1 MEVLDSLLSVVRRC
15 CEGFPDKRTGTN
27 SQYTMADI
35 GLAALSVFFTQSPS
49 FLDHQRQLET
59 GHGRSNCQTLFG
71 ISRIPTDNHI
81 RDMLDP
87 VAPDHLFPAFA
98 AAVAAL
104 ERSGGI
110 RAFQRLGSHLLIALD
125 GTEYHRS
132 AKVHCRHC
140 STRTRKGQPTESFH
154 TLLCAT
160 IVAPGRAQVVPLEP
174 EFIKPQD
181 GHDKQDCESRAVRRW
196 LKRHGARYKRLNPI
210 YLGDDLHA
218 CQPVCEAVLEQGGH
232 FLFTCKP
239 ASHQT
244 IQEYLTGIEP
254 EEHVEQ
260 VKRGRERATV
270 RYRWLCGVPLRG
282 DEEALTVNWLMV
294 EILNAKGEVTYRNSF
309 ITDLPVTRATVAE
322 LAACGRA
329 RWNRARI
336 GPKGRGRSLR
346 ILPGAGH
353 ERVHVRA
360 RSGLLA
366 ASSVRRLPSR
376 GRIVSHAIA
385 SMFTLALTCDPEA
398 TPRLEELL
406 GPQTAAINALTCA
419 PPSWDRYPAIPPGAG
434 PSKRNL
440 PGDPER
446 PRPRPPDSGPPKR
459 EEP

>member
-15 CEGFPDKRTGTN
+15 REGFPDKRTGTN

-174 EFIKPQD
+174 EFIRPQD

-196 LKRHGARYKRLNPI
+196 LKRHGARYKRLYPI

-270 RYRWLCGVPLRG
+270 RYRWLCGGPLRG

-294 EILNAKGEVTYRNSF
+294 EILNAKGEVTYATASSPISRLRARLWPSLRPA
-309 ITDLPVTRATVAE
+309 DGRGGRSKTRASMCSRTGAITWSTTS
-322 LAACGRA
+322 GT
-329 RWNRARI
+329 
-336 GPKGRGRSLR
+336 GRSTSRRCWRASISWRLR
-346 ILPGAGH
+346 STPSATSPQALGGTPARRLDPGP
-353 ERVHVRA
+353 
-360 RSGLLA
+360 
-366 ASSVRRLPSR
+366 ASS
-376 GRIVSHAIA
+376 
-385 SMFTLALTCDPEA
+385 TTCKP
-398 TPRLEELL
+398 
-406 GPQTAAINALTCA
+406 
-419 PPSWDRYPAIPPGAG
+419 
-434 PSKRNL
+434 
-440 PGDPER
+440 
-446 PRPRPPDSGPPKR
+446 
-459 EEP
+459 

>member
-174 EFIKPQD
+174 EFIRPQD

-260 VKRGRERATV
+260 VKRGRERATD
-270 RYRWLCGVPLRG
+270 RYRWLCGVPLRS

-309 ITDLPVTRATVAE
+309 ITDLPVTRETVAE

-329 RWNRARI
+329 RRTGAVEDRKRELQCAQEQGLSPGAQLRARE
-336 GPKGRGRSLR
+336 GAPRGAAGVLQSRGVCNPHRLR
-346 ILPGAGH
+346 PRL
-353 ERVHVRA
+353 RR
-360 RSGLLA
+360 LA
-366 ASSVRRLPSR
+366 A
-376 GRIVSHAIA
+376 
-385 SMFTLALTCDPEA
+385 
-398 TPRLEELL
+398 
-406 GPQTAAINALTCA
+406 
-419 PPSWDRYPAIPPGAG
+419 
-434 PSKRNL
+434 
-440 PGDPER
+440 R
-446 PRPRPPDSGPPKR
+446 PRDAWTPNPLLPQPASPEHLWCVLLLDRAPGNPGLREASTAPARLSNASIFPTRAPKTQN
-459 EEP
+459 ENWCNCEV

>member
-1 MEVLDSLLSVVRRC
+1 
-15 CEGFPDKRTGTN
+15 
-27 SQYTMADI
+27 MADI

-160 IVAPGRAQVVPLEP
+160 IVAPGGPGGPLEP

-232 FLFTCKP
+232 FLLTCKP

-294 EILNAKGEVTYRNSF
+294 EILNAKGEVTYRSSLSP
-309 ITDLPVTRATVAE
+309 ISRLRARLWPSLRPADGRAGRSKTRASMCSRTGLSPGAQLRAREGAPRGAAGVLQSRGVCDPHRLRPRLRR
-322 LAACGRA
+322 LAARPRDAWTPNPLLPQPASPEHLCCVPSWTELLKPWPSLGLHRA
-329 RWNRARI
+329 RPA
-336 GPKGRGRSLR
+336 
-346 ILPGAGH
+346 
-353 ERVHVRA
+353 EQ
-360 RSGLLA
+360 
-366 ASSVRRLPSR
+366 RL
-376 GRIVSHAIA
+376 
-385 SMFTLALTCDPEA
+385 
-398 TPRLEELL
+398 
-406 GPQTAAINALTCA
+406 
-419 PPSWDRYPAIPPGAG
+419 
-434 PSKRNL
+434 NL
-440 PGDPER
+440 PHPSQ
-446 PRPRPPDSGPPKR
+446 PTPPHPKN
-459 EEP
+459 PK

>member
-59 GHGRSNCQTLFG
+59 VHGRSNCQTLFG

-87 VAPDHLFPAFA
+87 VAPDYLFPAFA

-174 EFIKPQD
+174 EFIRPQD

-329 RWNRARI
+329 RWKIENESFNVLKNRGYHLEHNFGHGKEHLAALLACFNLVAFAIHTVCDLALGAWRHARETL
-336 GPKGRGRSLR
+336 GPRTRFFHNLQALSTYVAGRSHMALVVEDGGCWGRRGWTLNADSALRPCHGRIRRLLCRGR
-346 ILPGAGH
+346 
-353 ERVHVRA
+353 
-360 RSGLLA
+360 
-366 ASSVRRLPSR
+366 
-376 GRIVSHAIA
+376 
-385 SMFTLALTCDPEA
+385 
-398 TPRLEELL
+398 
-406 GPQTAAINALTCA
+406 
-419 PPSWDRYPAIPPGAG
+419 
-434 PSKRNL
+434 
-440 PGDPER
+440 
-446 PRPRPPDSGPPKR
+446 
-459 EEP
+459 

>member
-27 SQYTMADI
+27 RQYTMAEI

-87 VAPDHLFPAFA
+87 VAPDHVFPAFA

-140 STRTRKGQPTESFH
+140 STRTQKGQPPESFH
-154 TLLCAT
+154 ILLCAT

-174 EFIKPQD
+174 EFIRPQD

-232 FLFTCKP
+232 FLFTCSP
-239 ASHQT
+239 H
-244 IQEYLTGIEP
+244 
-254 EEHVEQ
+254 
-260 VKRGRERATV
+260 
-270 RYRWLCGVPLRG
+270 
-282 DEEALTVNWLMV
+282 
-294 EILNAKGEVTYRNSF
+294 
-309 ITDLPVTRATVAE
+309 
-322 LAACGRA
+322 
-329 RWNRARI
+329 RI
-336 GPKGRGRSLR
+336 R
-346 ILPGAGH
+346 
-353 ERVHVRA
+353 
-360 RSGLLA
+360 
-366 ASSVRRLPSR
+366 PSR
-376 GRIVSHAIA
+376 STSRA
-385 SMFTLALTCDPEA
+385 SNRRSTSSRSSGGA
-398 TPRLEELL
+398 
-406 GPQTAAINALTCA
+406 NA
-419 PPSWDRYPAIPPGAG
+419 PPSAIAG
-434 PSKRNL
+434 SAGCRCAAT
-440 PGDPER
+440 R
-446 PRPRPPDSGPPKR
+446 RR
-459 EEP
+459 